1 MSEDDDYE
9 SLGENV
15 SLKVAMFAGSVA
27 GVMEH
32 CCMYPMD
39 LVKTRQQALAC
50 DKTTLQ
56 SIGIF
61 RNARHIVKTE
71 GFSRLFQVQIFEIFF
86 FTQTVTGRVSRP
98 WLLELARPT
107 PSTSAAT
114 SSSSQPG

>member
-15 SLKVAMFAGSVA
+15 SLKVAMLAGSVA

-71 GFSRLFQVQIFEIFF
+71 GFSRLFQ
-86 FTQTVTGRVSRP
+86 
-98 WLLELARPT
+98 A
-107 PSTSAAT
+107 
-114 SSSSQPG
+114 

>member
-15 SLKVAMFAGSVA
+15 SLRVSMLAGAVA

-56 SIGIF
+56 SIGIYK
-61 RNARHIVKTE
+61 NARHIVKTE
-71 GFSRLFQVQIFEIFF
+71 GFSRLFQVQNVQVEFF
-86 FTQTVTGRVSRP
+86 VFFYQTLTLRVSRP
-98 WLLELARPT
+98 WLLALARPT

-114 SSSSQPG
+114 SS